1 MKRESSKPLVGI
13 SQYTIV
19 DMNDFQSGDIPP
31 SSPTVGT
38 VWLDMSVKPPVFK
51 VWNGSEWII
60 ENDWNEKVN
69 GLEDSINETKSN
81 LEGTQTEVRLLKN
94 SVDLKADTSYVD
106 RVKTELT
113 LGGKNKMPFTL
124 FAMENFTSYWTT
136 SHNDIATMSL
146 VDYNFGVE
154 GNDDY
159 FIAGKKVLNF
169 SVNSIKATEQQINY
183 STCNVIDDKKFIK
196 LKPNKDYTFSS
207 WILKNN
213 FCEKFKFVVF
223 NKATN
228 KIHATSSLFSA
239 ESDKFKRYALT
250 FTTDSTEEYCVIIYN
265 YPKSGASGNSNV
277 YLYNM
282 IVEEGEASD
291 VWSPCIDDVGSSSI
305 AYIEESLKQL
315 KSNLKVEDDKIT
327 ASVSKIKENTETING
342 EVQKNKK
349 WIENAQLAIDS
360 GSIVGTVSN
369 YLPGAD
375 NLMPYTYMNIKDIEK
390 SWSVSPKGT
399 ITKRIYDFGAV
410 SSQDNFLYGK
420 NVLMI
425 SCTPLEASSIE
436 DSLLTL
442 TVAPEKRDIALEV
455 NTKYTISYYL
465 YITDRIKSVKCQ
477 IWNKTK
483 NTSLNSTIEED
494 SIVTEY
500 TEHFVKVEV
509 PFTTTVDDTV
519 YYPKFIIEMK
529 KDLLRDANIYLAD
542 MMIQK
547 GSVNIAWMPNKED
560 SEKYVDATMTEKMVE
575 VNEKFLEYG
584 KELKNLDT
592 YMKGAF
598 KDGIIDSTEAENI
611 RESLRYLD
619 IEKRAIDAQYN
630 EIMSNTSLVDNENV
644 LTNKNNIEDEV
655 STYGAGPTVS
665 DVTVIEA
672 FRNGRFKL
680 RYKVGNELPNE
691 ETTHFISKNGANYES
706 VDAIKY
712 GDYYEAI
719 GTGLAPGDNKVSI
732 KVINSAGQNIFSN
745 ITVTIKENSKAHLT
759 FLKGEYNTKYNE
771 LVALINR
778 VLEAGKV
785 TEQDKNDIDSA
796 FNAYGEKLS
805 QFHAAFNSAIDAIA
819 ESKVSALTQ
828 QLDTK
833 MAQFKVT
840 VDGISST
847 VKKTETITG
856 EILGDLSNINGSIGD
871 LTTSVGV
878 AKENAQ
884 KAQDAADSAKGAADT
899 ANRLVSDISND
910 NRFTPSEKQSAKLEW
925 DVIVGEKSGIIESAN
940 KYSVSTTDYLAKYD
954 ALSSYITPLLS
965 NLTDTSDING
975 GIFRNKFK
983 DYYNSK
989 QAILNNI
996 SSEAKSLVEVAERL
1010 ANDAQGTADSAI
1022 KAVQTAQSTA
1032 ETAKSSAQTA
1042 NNKLGEIASD
1052 SKLTP
1057 SEKQNTK
1064 LEWDKIVGEKDKI
1077 ISEATKFSVGTTTY
1091 TNNYNTLNSY
1101 ITPLLSDLNS
1111 TSDIVGATFRSNFA
1125 NYYNARQDVLNAITT
1140 KAKELASAAQGTAN
1154 NAQAAADK
1162 AKEDAKAAQSTADTA
1177 KSTADTAQKSAQT
1190 ANNTLKDIADDNKIT
1205 PVEKQNTKLEWD
1217 KIVGEKSKIVSEA
1230 TKFGV
1235 SLTTYNNAY
1244 SSLETYITPILSS
1257 LTSTSAITGTEF
1269 RTKFS
1274 TYYNA
1279 RQDVLNG
1286 ISSKAKSLA
1295 DTAQGAAQ
1303 NAQSVADAAKQAAQ
1317 NAQSTAD
1324 TAKTSAQTA
1333 NNTLKDIADD
1343 NKITPT
1349 EKQSTKLEWDK
1360 IVGEKPKIVSEAGK
1374 FGVSLTSYNSAYS
1387 TLETYITPIL
1397 SSLTSTS
1404 SITGTTFRSNFANYY
1419 NARQDVLNGIT
1430 TKAKELA
1437 GTAQSTANN
1446 AQTAADA
1453 AQKAADAANALATT
1467 AKSTAETAKS
1477 SAQTANNKLGEIASD
1492 SKLTPSEKQST
1503 KLEWDKIVGEKT
1515 RITNEATK
1523 FGVST
1528 TTYTNN
1534 YNTLNSYITPLL
1546 SDLNSTSDIV
1556 GTTFRSNFANYYN
1569 ARQDV
1574 LNLISSKAKTLADN
1588 AQTAADNA
1596 NKQVSALG
1604 SRVSTVE
1611 QKVEADNITNVV
1623 RQHTSYKNDL
1633 NAKANKT
1640 DVYTKNE
1647 IDNKSY
1653 QTQSQVQQTVNGLQ
1667 VKVEDSGG
1675 YNLVKNSCGAGG
1687 DKGWYAPDGV
1697 TISVNRDLARL
1708 VTAGA
1713 NTGLK
1718 IQHSS
1723 SSNVIVY
1730 SDRFP
1735 LKPNSKYIISAWC
1748 DCSNIDSALFMVA
1761 GSDTLYSNDTTE
1773 SYTWYKRAPIVT
1785 PGSKFTKIF
1794 LAFETTAN
1802 AKSAYVRIQIG
1813 PRTSTSSVGML
1824 SFTKLLVTEGEL
1836 DFDWS
1841 AHPDEVY
1848 AGIVEIGKEGVTVR
1862 RDDSGGYTVLDNK
1875 SLSVVE
1881 KGATIAS
1888 FGENS
1893 SIPELRSGTIYAE
1906 DIKSS
1911 NLINTQEAITLYV
1924 DMTNGSDENDGLSSS
1939 SPLKT
1944 IQEALDRL
1952 NKCLIEDS
1960 VIINVTG
1967 TGNQSIKAW
1976 GFIGS
1981 GELNIIFSQTAR
1993 LYTNTFDFYCCTCF
2007 IRVNGNKDGTEG
2019 KNSAQI
2025 IQQDNGDLFY
2035 IMACTYVH
2043 IKSSCIVGQKSGQA
2057 ITSIYGSHVFVEQC
2071 EVDRFS
2077 TCFLAK
2083 SAGIISVKN
2092 CIGSDDTYVAGGNNG
2107 GIIFLEAWE
2116 NNSIVPNYTSTMY
2129 MGTGA
2134 AQVHR
2139 AGLPEGKG
2147 VKKSGVIYPPTY
2159 VPPSPPAATQYTK
2172 SWTPTKIYS
2181 DETLN
2186 GWSDRAELI
2195 QGYYSGWGTG
2205 RWTGYIKFNDANIR
2219 DTISGA
2225 TNLSGKLYLKRRSSS
2240 HGVYSG
2246 AILAL
2251 YGSDGTAIDT
2261 SSKFDLGTG
2270 KWITLSAAV
2279 VGKIQSGAIKYFY
2292 VKYDSSTQNRYI
2304 KFESNVTLQLSYKK

>member
-1 MKRESSKPLVGI
+1 MTIATG
-13 SQYTIV
+13 QFTIV
-19 DMNDFQSGDIPP
+19 DLNDFESGVTPP
-31 SSPTVGT
+31 IEPNDNS
-38 VWLDMSVKPPVFK
+38 VWLDTSVNPPVFK
-51 VWNGSEWII
+51 IWNGNEWVV

-425 SCTPLEASSIE
+425 SCTPLDASSIE

-477 IWNKTK
+477 IWNKAK

-547 GSVNIAWMPNKED
+547 GSVNITWMPNKED

-759 FLKGEYNTKYNE
+759 FSKGEYNTKYNE

-996 SSEAKSLVEVAERL
+996 SSEAKSLVDVAERL

-1022 KAVQTAQSTA
+1022 KAAQTAQSTA

-1077 ISEATKFSVGTTTY
+1077 ISEATKF
-1091 TNNYNTLNSY
+1091 
-1101 ITPLLSDLNS
+1101 
-1111 TSDIVGATFRSNFA
+1111 
-1125 NYYNARQDVLNAITT
+1125 
-1140 KAKELASAAQGTAN
+1140 E
-1154 NAQAAADK
+1154 
-1162 AKEDAKAAQSTADTA
+1162 
-1177 KSTADTAQKSAQT
+1177 
-1190 ANNTLKDIADDNKIT
+1190 
-1205 PVEKQNTKLEWD
+1205 
-1217 KIVGEKSKIVSEA
+1217 
-1230 TKFGV
+1230 
-1235 SLTTYNNAY
+1235 
-1244 SSLETYITPILSS
+1244 
-1257 LTSTSAITGTEF
+1257 
-1269 RTKFS
+1269 
-1274 TYYNA
+1274 
-1279 RQDVLNG
+1279 
-1286 ISSKAKSLA
+1286 
-1295 DTAQGAAQ
+1295 
-1303 NAQSVADAAKQAAQ
+1303 
-1317 NAQSTAD
+1317 
-1324 TAKTSAQTA
+1324 
-1333 NNTLKDIADD
+1333 
-1343 NKITPT
+1343 
-1349 EKQSTKLEWDK
+1349 
-1360 IVGEKPKIVSEAGK
+1360 
-1374 FGVSLTSYNSAYS
+1374 
-1387 TLETYITPIL
+1387 
-1397 SSLTSTS
+1397 
-1404 SITGTTFRSNFANYY
+1404 
-1419 NARQDVLNGIT
+1419 
-1430 TKAKELA
+1430 
-1437 GTAQSTANN
+1437 
-1446 AQTAADA
+1446 
-1453 AQKAADAANALATT
+1453 
-1467 AKSTAETAKS
+1467 
-1477 SAQTANNKLGEIASD
+1477 
-1492 SKLTPSEKQST
+1492 
-1503 KLEWDKIVGEKT
+1503 
-1515 RITNEATK
+1515 
-1523 FGVST
+1523 VST

-1574 LNLISSKAKTLADN
+1574 LNLISSKAKALADN

-1640 DVYTKNE
+1640 DVYTKSE
-1647 IDNKSY
+1647 IENKNY
-1653 QTQSQVQQTVNGLQ
+1653 QSQSQVQQTINGLQ

-1687 DKGWYAPDGV
+1687 DKGWYAPDDV

-1785 PGSKFTKIF
+1785 PGADFTKIF

-1862 RDDSGGYTVLDNK
+1862 RDDTDGYTVLDNK

-1911 NLINTQEAITLYV
+1911 NLINTQSAITLYV

-2043 IKSSCIVGQKSGQA
+2043 VKSACIVGQKSGQA

-2116 NNSIVPNYTSTMY
+2116 NNSIVPNYTSSMY
-2129 MGTGA
+2129 MSSGA

-2159 VPPSPPAATQYTK
+2159 VPPEPPAATQYTK